1 MFQLVTL
8 ARHSVVWGIGV
19 VVGGD
24 GGVVVDV
31 VAGIAFV
38 VGCWCC

>member
-1 MFQLVTL
+1 M
-8 ARHSVVWGIGV
+8 HSVVWGIGVV

-31 VAGIAFV
+31 VAGFAFV
-38 VGCWCC
+38 IGCWRCSWCC